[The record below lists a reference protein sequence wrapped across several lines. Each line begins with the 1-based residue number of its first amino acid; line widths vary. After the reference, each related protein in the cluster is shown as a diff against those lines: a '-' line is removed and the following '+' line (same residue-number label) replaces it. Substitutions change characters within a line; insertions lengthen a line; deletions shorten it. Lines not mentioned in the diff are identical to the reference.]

1 MKKINKRILFVSL
14 LTILLL
20 LKLIF
25 IDRDVLSIVLS
36 GSFLG
41 FYLITFINY
50 FRKKET
56 NIEKNYLRIILFLLV
71 LVYGIQTGIVMF
83 TGKNIVLSL
92 YDFVCLWMIL
102 DSLSKL
108 LNKKDY
114 EAKKI
119 FIAAIIMHVLPY
131 LRDINLELFS
141 NFLVYILIAIFFNN
155 SKENYFGLFDYS
167 LISKNKVKFKWTQW
181 IKTSVLIM
189 NGIIYLLCPIVG
201 SVIAVINCFL
211 CFKRFFDNLVS
222 LYEQKLF
229 SKRLRRNKEFIACN
243 DVYLFAPSAND
254 YLKNRLEVVA
264 KETFLEEG
272 IPNEVY
278 ALMGIS
284 SARKFENIKELSYE
298 SKDDLL
304 KQVNNLF
311 DNKTRPEVIF
321 NMLSKAFDGK
331 KKIISKLEKLTN
343 EFNDNFIK
351 LVSEKKSM
359 IEKQDG
365 IKELYSKYF
374 EDLLD
379 IIK

>member
-1 MKKINKRILFVSL
+1 
-14 LTILLL
+14 
-20 LKLIF
+20 
-25 IDRDVLSIVLS
+25 
-36 GSFLG
+36 
-41 FYLITFINY
+41 
-50 FRKKET
+50 
-56 NIEKNYLRIILFLLV
+56 
-71 LVYGIQTGIVMF
+71 
-83 TGKNIVLSL
+83 
-92 YDFVCLWMIL
+92 MIL
-102 DSLSKL
+102 NSTSKL
-108 LNKKDY
+108 LIKKDY

-119 FIAAIIMHVLPY
+119 FVAAIIMYVLPY
-131 LRDINLELFS
+131 LRNINFELFA

-155 SKENYFGLFDYS
+155 SKENYFGLFDQS
-167 LISKNKVKFKWTQW
+167 LISKNKGKFKWTQW

-189 NGIIYLLCPIVG
+189 NGIIYLLCPIAG
-201 SVIAVINCFL
+201 SVIAVMNWLL
-211 CFKRFFDNLVS
+211 CFGRFFDNLVS

-243 DVYLFAPSAND
+243 DVYLLAPSADD

-264 KETFLEEG
+264 KETFLEES

-284 SARKFENIKELSYE
+284 SARKFENIRELSYE

-321 NMLSKAFDGK
+321 IMLSKAFADK

-351 LVSEKKSM
+351 SVSEKKSM

-374 EDLLD
+374 EDVLD